1 LKDREKNLRQEI
13 IYHCSLEEFE
23 PQKQEDI
30 EKLYGK
36 DIPQDETDNIVNG
49 EVKFFVRVE
58 PQDWGF
64 VIVPIYRDDENLFV
78 GYEKFF
84 SFENDIWVKNFFDG
98 LK

>member
-1 LKDREKNLRQEI
+1 M
-13 IYHCSLEEFE
+13 
-23 PQKQEDI
+23 
-30 EKLYGK
+30 
-36 DIPQDETDNIVNG
+36 NG

-64 VIVPIYRDDENLFV
+64 MVLPIFREDENLFV

-84 SFENDIWVKNFFDG
+84 SFENDLWVKNFFDG